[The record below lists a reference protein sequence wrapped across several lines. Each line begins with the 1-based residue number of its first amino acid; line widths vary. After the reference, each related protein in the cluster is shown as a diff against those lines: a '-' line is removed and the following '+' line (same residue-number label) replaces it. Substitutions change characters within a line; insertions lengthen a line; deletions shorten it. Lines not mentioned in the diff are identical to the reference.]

1 MPCSGYPLQPD
12 EIKAIREVQDVSQ
25 PVFARYQR
33 IEEPRLR
40 LGTGQEEARRP
51 APRRENLVRD
61 KIDLPSSGRVAD
73 AHVQAVRSQRRWCT
87 FSCMRSEEHTS
98 ELQSLM
104 RISYAVFCLKKKQ

>member
-1 MPCSGYPLQPD
+1 MRISDGSSDVCSSDLPAGVRRGMPCSGNPLQPD

-51 APRRENLVRD
+51 APRRENLV
-61 KIDLPSSGRVAD
+61 SSEGRRVGKGC
-73 AHVQAVRSQRRWCT
+73 VSTVRTRWSQ
-87 FSCMRSEEHTS
+87 
-98 ELQSLM
+98 
-104 RISYAVFCLKKKQ
+104 

>member
-1 MPCSGYPLQPD
+1 MRISDGSSDVCSSDLPAGVRRGMPCSGNPLQPD

-25 PVFARYQR
+25 PVFACYQR

-61 KIDLPSSGRVAD
+61 KIDPPSSRSDERRVGKECD
-73 AHVQAVRSQRRWCT
+73 STCGSRWWP
-87 FSCMRSEEHTS
+87 
-98 ELQSLM
+98 
-104 RISYAVFCLKKKQ
+104 YN

>member
-1 MPCSGYPLQPD
+1 MPCSGNPLQPD

-61 KIDLPSSGRVAD
+61 KIDPPSSGRVAD

-87 FSCMRSEEHTS
+87 FSCMFSTPGLDRESTRLNSSH
-98 ELQSLM
+98 
-104 RISYAVFCLKKKQ
+104 